1 MRYLPT
7 PKDNRPPQANE
18 VLFIYGT
25 LNQPDVQ
32 MHIIGRYDM
41 GKPDVLTGYRKTQ
54 VTLENAAHPMIF
66 AAPGEIV
73 QGNCIRVTSAELKQI
88 DIYETDAYQRVRVT
102 LRSGRAAWV
111 YAKPE

>member
-1 MRYLPT
+1 MPYLPV
-7 PKDNRPPQANE
+7 PEENRPPQANE

-32 MHIIGRYDM
+32 LYVIGRYDM
-41 GKPDVLTGYRKTQ
+41 GKPDVLTDYRKKQ
-54 VTLENAAHPMIF
+54 VTLENAAYPMIF
-66 AAPGEIV
+66 TAPGEIV
-73 QGNCIRVTSAELKQI
+73 RGNCIMVTPAELKQI